1 VSTRTR
7 LKDVAARAG
16 VSVKTVSNVVNGY
29 QHVTAGTRARVEAAL
44 ADLGYV
50 PNLAARGLRN
60 GRSGVIALALP
71 ELHAP
76 YFAEIAHHVVRAA
89 AERGW
94 TVLVDETDGRLDR
107 ERQVAA
113 GIRAHLIDGLILSPL
128 ALTAADLDGR
138 ADGVPLVL
146 LGERVRHD
154 VADRVAVDNVRA
166 ARDATAHLLELGR
179 RRIAAIGLQRS
190 APGVSARLRLQGY
203 RRALRAYGVAVDPAL
218 EVPAAA
224 WHRVDGA
231 AAVRTLLG
239 RGARPDAL
247 FCFNDLLALGALR
260 ALHEAGLRVP
270 NDVAVVGF
278 DDIEDAR
285 FSTPTLTTVSPAKD
299 RIAAT
304 AVDLLVARLTATGPV
319 PPRRVVAPH
328 ELAVRESSGRPPRPP
343 GPPP

>member
-1 VSTRTR
+1 MRTR

-29 QHVTAGTRARVEAAL
+29 EHVTPATRARVEVAL

-60 GRSGVIALALP
+60 GRTGVIALALP

-94 TVLVDETDGRLDR
+94 TVLVDETEGRLDR

-113 GIRAHLIDGLILSPL
+113 GIRANLIDGLILSPL
-128 ALTAADLDGR
+128 ALTVADLDGR
-138 ADGVPLVL
+138 ADAVPLVL
-146 LGERVRHD
+146 LGERVRTA

-166 ARDATAHLLELGR
+166 ARDATAHLIGRGR
-179 RRIAAIGLQRS
+179 RRIAAVGLQRS

-203 RRALRAYGVAVDPAL
+203 RQALRAAGLPVDPAL

-224 WHRVDGA
+224 WHRADGA
-231 AAVRTLLG
+231 AAVRALLD
-239 RGARPDAL
+239 RGERPDAL

-270 NDVAVVGF
+270 ADVAVVGF
-278 DDIEDAR
+278 DDIEEGR
-285 FSTPTLTTVSPAKD
+285 YSVPTLTTVSPAKD
-299 RIAAT
+299 RIAGT
-304 AVDLLVARLTATGPV
+304 AVDLLVARLTAPA
-319 PPRRVVAPH
+319 PPRRVVAPY
-328 ELAVRESSGRPPRPP
+328 ELVVRESSG
-343 GPPP
+343 